1 MGVVKAAADPELSPV
16 ILIPEDFSTKQGPLF
31 RNDFLD
37 RFHYPYVKKLTET
50 WHRRDLKVLYHSDGS
65 YKKAVPDL
73 LECGVDGFYC
83 LEPSCGMH
91 VVELKQKWPGAVW
104 LGGVDGVDLME
115 NGTPEQVRKE
125 VHRHITETGALK
137 KGGMFVASSSEI
149 NPPIPPEN
157 FKAMVEAAGEM
168 TNPRFSL

>member
-1 MGVVKAAADPELSPV
+1 M
-16 ILIPEDFSTKQGPLF
+16 
-31 RNDFLD
+31 
-37 RFHYPYVKKLTET
+37 LTET

-125 VHRHITETGALK
+125 VHRHITETGALSK
-137 KGGMFVASSSEI
+137 RRHVCRVIERNQSAHPSRKFQGNGRGGRGNDQSRVQFVGRVILSASATSFFYKH
-149 NPPIPPEN
+149 P
-157 FKAMVEAAGEM
+157 
-168 TNPRFSL
+168 

>member
-1 MGVVKAAADPELSPV
+1 MKAAADPELSPV

-37 RFHYPYVKKLTET
+37 RFHYPYVKMLTET

-83 LEPSCGMH
+83 LEPSCGM
-91 VVELKQKWPGAVW
+91 
-104 LGGVDGVDLME
+104 
-115 NGTPEQVRKE
+115 
-125 VHRHITETGALK
+125 
-137 KGGMFVASSSEI
+137 FVASSSEI

-168 TNPRFSL
+168 TNPGFSL